1 MLSCLLE
8 QVSPAACLGA
18 GQHPP
23 ASPEPQCPGPP
34 PALPAPGCP
43 PGPAAPRGRRWDCW
57 CTAAAARWRCKG
69 GRGSEGWHRS
79 AAGKGSHL
87 AGVHAA
93 ASKQAD
99 SACACISHKCAQD
112 VATLG
117 VIHDVSSLR
126 EPLLARPAGEAGRPG
141 GGWLAA
147 GGGGGRA
154 GRWQLCSASAAQLT
168 LRPPSWRLEQSQGD
182 APEQR
187 CHGPGR
193 RRGWTGWQVAER
205 GTWLLL
211 ARSQSASL
219 TEPTRNTPQEW
230 DCAREEEG
238 NLILTVTGALR
249 HQPFAPTA
257 LI

>member
-1 MLSCLLE
+1 MFLSRISQ
-8 QVSPAACLGA
+8 QVSNSWAHLWVWHVLIFATARDAQLQPSGSCVGGRAR
-18 GQHPP
+18 
-23 ASPEPQCPGPP
+23 
-34 PALPAPGCP
+34 
-43 PGPAAPRGRRWDCW
+43 RGR
-57 CTAAAARWRCKG
+57 
-69 GRGSEGWHRS
+69 GW
-79 AAGKGSHL
+79 
-87 AGVHAA
+87 
-93 ASKQAD
+93 
-99 SACACISHKCAQD
+99 
-112 VATLG
+112 
-117 VIHDVSSLR
+117 
-126 EPLLARPAGEAGRPG
+126 
-141 GGWLAA
+141 W
-147 GGGGGRA
+147 GGGRA

-182 APEQR
+182 APEQL